1 MDWLKKIPIG
11 QYVSGKSSWLRVIDP
26 RIKLSWILLFL
37 LTPILANSLWRIS
50 IACVLLLITFVSFL
64 PNRIWWRSLVFLFV
78 LSLIVGFLSIVL
90 PASEISSELTIRAPD
105 EIPEA
110 VVLTRSWELFRLGP
124 LNVGGISLGPLIVD
138 RRSAELGIKTSTL
151 TFTVIHSVNLMLI
164 TTPPEDLVWAIK
176 WFFAPL
182 TLLGFPM
189 EKLSFQLLLALRF
202 LPLVQEELQNLFRS
216 IGVRAIEFRKLGFK
230 SSIGLVV
237 TLGERLLS
245 NILLRSEQGA
255 DSLMSR
261 EGLWLSSQQLKPSIV
276 VKPIFVW
283 INFGSIFL
291 LLIAIVLRCLYGTA

>member
-37 LTPILANSLWRIS
+37 LTPLLANSIWRIS

-164 TTPPEDLVWAIK
+164 TTPPEDLVWAIR
-176 WFFAPL
+176 WFFSPL
-182 TLLGFPM
+182 SLLGFPL

-216 IGVRAIEFRKLGFK
+216 IGVRAIDFKKLGLK
-230 SSIGLVV
+230 TTLGLFLS
-237 TLGERLLS
+237 LGERLLS

-255 DSLMSR
+255 DSLMLR
-261 EGLWLSSQQLKPSIV
+261 EGLWLSPEQLRPCIIINPKYY
-276 VKPIFVW
+276 W
-283 INFGSIFL
+283 INLGSIFL
-291 LLIAIVLRCLYGTA
+291 LLIAIVLRFLYGTS

>member
-11 QYVSGKSSWLRVIDP
+11 QYVSGNSGWLRGIDP
-26 RIKLSWILLFL
+26 RIKLFWILLFL
-37 LTPILANSLWRIS
+37 ISPILANSIWRIS
-50 IACVLLLITFVSFL
+50 IAFALILITFFSFL
-64 PNRIWWRSLVFLFV
+64 PPRIWLKSLFYLFV
-78 LSLIVGFLSIVL
+78 FSLIIGSLSIVL
-90 PASEISSELTIRAPD
+90 PASQISNELTIRAPD
-105 EIPEA
+105 EIPGA
-110 VVLTRSWELFRLGP
+110 IVLTQSWELFRLGP
-124 LNVGGISLGPLIVD
+124 FNFGDISLGPLIVD

-151 TFTVIHSVNLMLI
+151 IFTVIHSVNLMLI

-182 TLLGFPM
+182 TLFGFPL

-230 SSIGLVV
+230 SSLSLFV

-245 NILLRSEQGA
+245 NILLRAEQGA

-261 EGLWLSSQQLKPSIV
+261 QGLWLSSQKLRPNIV
-276 VKPIFVW
+276 FNSKYLW

-291 LLIAIVLRCLYGTA
+291 LLIAILLRFLYGTS